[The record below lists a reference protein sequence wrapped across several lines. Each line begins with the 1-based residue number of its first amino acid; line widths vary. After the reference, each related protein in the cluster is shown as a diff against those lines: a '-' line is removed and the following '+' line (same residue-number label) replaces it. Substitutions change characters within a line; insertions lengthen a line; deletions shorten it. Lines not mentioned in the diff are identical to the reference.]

1 MSMQIPY
8 GRQSVS
14 EEDVQAVAA
23 VLRSDYLTQGPTVEE
38 FERAL
43 CAQTGAAYCVAV
55 ANGTA
60 ALHLAVAALELPPG
74 SAGLTSP
81 ITFAASANC
90 MAYCGC
96 VPRFADIDEE
106 TFCLSPRAVEK
117 ELASET
123 RLLVPVHFAGRT
135 CDMPALAA
143 LARPRGLRIIED
155 AAHAIGSE
163 YPGGGRVGDCRH
175 ADLTIFSFHP
185 VKTITTGEGGA
196 VTTNDPKLYER
207 LKLLRSHGITK
218 DAGRLSRNPG
228 PWYYEMQA
236 LGFNYRLTDLQ
247 AALGLSQL
255 KRLGAFKS
263 RRLEIVRAYNRA
275 FRDLPWLK
283 IPCERDEDRFCY
295 HLYVARLDWTALG
308 RTRAEAMAELR
319 ARNVLTQVHYI
330 PVHLQPF
337 YRTTYGTREGQFP
350 AAEAFY
356 EQALSL
362 PLYPAM
368 SDEDVARVVAAVR
381 ALKNGAGRGENQ

>member
-1 MSMQIPY
+1 MSSWIPY

-23 VLRSDYLTQGPTVEE
+23 VLRSDYLTQGPAVEE

-43 CAQTGAAYCVAV
+43 CERTGAAHCVAV

-74 SAGLTSP
+74 SAGITSP
-81 ITFAASANC
+81 LTFAASANC

-96 VPRFADIDEE
+96 VPRFADIDAE
-106 TFCLSPRAVEK
+106 TFCLSPPAVER
-117 ELASET
+117 ELAPDT
-123 RLLVPVHFAGRT
+123 RLLIPVHFAGRA

-163 YPGGGRVGDCRH
+163 YPDGGRVGDGRH
-175 ADLTIFSFHP
+175 SDLTIFSFHP
-185 VKTITTGEGGA
+185 VKTVTTGEGGA
-196 VTTNDPKLYER
+196 VATNDPELYER

-218 DAGRLSRNPG
+218 DPARLSRNPG
-228 PWYYEMQA
+228 PWYYEMQK

-255 KRLGAFKS
+255 KRLDIFRR
-263 RRLEIVRAYNRA
+263 RRLEIVRAYNQA
-275 FRDLPWLK
+275 FRELPWLK
-283 IPCERDEDRFCY
+283 IPCERDEDRYCY
-295 HLYVARLDWTALG
+295 HLYAARLDWTALG
-308 RTRAEAMAELR
+308 KSRAEAMAELR
-319 ARNVLTQVHYI
+319 ARKILTQVHYI
-330 PVHLQPF
+330 PVHVQPF
-337 YRTTYGTREGQFP
+337 YRQTYGTQEGRFP
-350 AAEAFY
+350 VAEAFY
-356 EQALSL
+356 EQELSL

-368 SDEDVARVVAAVR
+368 SDDDVARVVAAVR
-381 ALKNGAGRGENQ
+381 ALKTDAGSGASR